1 MDVKTA
7 IDERRAYRAL
17 LHDPITDE
25 QVRRLAEA
33 VRLAPSANDHQPWR
47 LVFVRDPEV
56 VARCKTAGV
65 FPDFN
70 EWVYRGAMFVAVC
83 GRPGDDDTV
92 EVVHKSYTK
101 KGEKTVTSERPLYL
115 FDLGIASAF
124 MMLRATEMGVVAHP
138 IAGYEETVAK
148 DVFGIP
154 EDYDIVAMLI
164 VGKKTYD
171 QAAIDSLPDDLRPD
185 ELERPERMGL
195 DEFAFGDRFGDPIPG
210 A

>member
-25 QVRRLAEA
+25 QVRQLAEA
-33 VRLAPSANDHQPWR
+33 ARLAPSANDTQPWR
-47 LVFVRDPEV
+47 FVFVRDEAV
-56 VARCKTAGV
+56 VEQCKTVGA

-70 EWVYRGAMFVAVC
+70 EWVYRGAMFIAVC
-83 GRPGDDDTV
+83 GKASDDAKV

-101 KGEKTVTSERPLYL
+101 SGEKTTTSERELFL

-124 MMLRATEMGVVAHP
+124 MMLRATEMNIVAHP
-138 IAGYEETVAK
+138 IAGYEEPKVK

-154 EDYDIVAMLI
+154 EEYDVVAMLI

-171 QAAIDSLPDDLRPD
+171 EEAVDSLPADLRPD
-185 ELERPERMGL
+185 EFTRPARKDL
-195 DEFAFGDRFGDPIPG
+195 DEFAFADRFGNAIPG
-210 A
+210 T